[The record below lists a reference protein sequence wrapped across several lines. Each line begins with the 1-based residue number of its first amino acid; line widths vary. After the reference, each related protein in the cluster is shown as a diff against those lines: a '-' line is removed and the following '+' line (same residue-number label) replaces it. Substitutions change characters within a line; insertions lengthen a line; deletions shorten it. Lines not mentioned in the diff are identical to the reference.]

1 MTDITIAA
9 MTAEIDALR
18 QKVKD
23 LGSAAYL
30 SQAHAL
36 CNDLGIAPG
45 HIENR
50 LFEAIGKIAILM
62 GRREPFGYVDP
73 DTLEFKHSKD
83 EHRRGATVWPV
94 YLRETE

>member
-1 MTDITIAA
+1 MEDYIKYARQEREQLADFLAA
-9 MTAEIDALR
+9 
-18 QKVKD
+18 
-23 LGSAAYL
+23 L
-30 SQAHAL
+30 S
-36 CNDLGIAPG
+36 
-45 HIENR
+45 
-50 LFEAIGKIAILM
+50 